1 MMVMSLS
8 AVKQMYQYAAAE
20 VQNQNQ
26 MLIILMTGIPHLM
39 MITTMKMTIHLMITM
54 MLTAAVQMIICQI
67 MIVILRLR
75 ARNNQVIIKSKMK
88 VIITVIMIHSTKMK
102 LIVMTIHFITTIRVI
117 AWIVF
122 SVDLAFSN
130 QNTAGASVK

>member
-67 MIVILRLR
+67 MIAILRLR

>member
-1 MMVMSLS
+1 MVMSLS

>member
-1 MMVMSLS
+1 MVMSLS

-67 MIVILRLR
+67 MIAILRLR